1 MADHGARRCEVT
13 SAPAGR
19 PAQGR
24 RAPAAGLVLL
34 ALVGVLAVV
43 GAGLAVRTV
52 LASRSNPAK
61 SVAGTTART
70 SWGTM
75 EVHQSEVVSGLSD
88 RALGGMSHGVQN
100 LVSAGKAQVAVT
112 VTLHNSS
119 DQTVKYDA
127 SQFSLRAGHRSP
139 SSAQIPPLSTSLSAG
154 DLREGGTV
162 EGTVSF
168 VTVVDGSQLWLQLSD
183 RGKNILVPVGTA
195 TPPRSSA
202 DEGGPHEPAP
212 EDPGHE
218 H

>member
-34 ALVGVLAVV
+34 ALVGALAVV

-52 LASRSNPAK
+52 LASRSNPAT
-61 SVAGTTART
+61 SAAGTTVRT

-75 EVHQSEVVSGLSD
+75 QVHQSEVVSGLSD

-119 DQTVKYDA
+119 SQVVKYDTN
-127 SQFSLRAGHRSP
+127 QFRLLVGHGSP
-139 SSAQIPPLSTSLSAG
+139 SSAQIPPLGTSLSAG
-154 DLREGGTV
+154 ELRKGGTV

-168 VTVVDGSQLWLQLSD
+168 VTVADGSQLWLQLAD
-183 RGKNILVPVGTA
+183 RGQNVLVAVGAA
-195 TPPRSSA
+195 TPPDSTP